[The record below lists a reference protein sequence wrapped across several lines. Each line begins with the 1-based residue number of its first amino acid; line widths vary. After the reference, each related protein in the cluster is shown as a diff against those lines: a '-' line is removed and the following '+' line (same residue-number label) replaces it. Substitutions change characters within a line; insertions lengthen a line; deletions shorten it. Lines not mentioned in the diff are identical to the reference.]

1 MLMQIHTECN
11 LTFRGLRTC
20 IVTHLTEL
28 KVKQAKS
35 FLLVQRNQEK
45 LENDNTE
52 QDCWKTFS
60 GNKEKITQKQMLH

>member
-35 FLLVQRNQEK
+35 FLLVQKNQEK
-45 LENDNTE
+45 LENDNT
-52 QDCWKTFS
+52 
-60 GNKEKITQKQMLH
+60 I

>member
-1 MLMQIHTECN
+1 MQIHTECN

-28 KVKQAKS
+28 KVKQAKQ

-45 LENDNTE
+45 LENDNTA

-60 GNKEKITQKQMLH
+60 GKKEKKS

>member
-35 FLLVQRNQEK
+35 FLLVQKNQEK
-45 LENDNTE
+45 LENDNTRIVG
-52 QDCWKTFS
+52 KLFLATR
-60 GNKEKITQKQMLH
+60 KMLH